1 MAGVSKR
8 GGRREGAGRKKGVPN
23 KINSELKEAILA
35 ALNEVGGVDYLVEK
49 ARENPVAFLA
59 LLGRILPLTVA
70 GDPKKPI
77 GHVHEIKIR
86 IVDPPKPEG
95 AYG

>member
-1 MAGVSKR
+1 MAGMTTR
-8 GGRREGAGRKKGVPN
+8 GGKRPGAGRKKGVPN

-35 ALNEVGGVDYLVEK
+35 ALDDAGGVDYLVKK
-49 ARENPVAFLA
+49 AEENPVAFLA

-77 GHVHEIKIR
+77 GLIHEIKIK
-86 IVDPPKPEG
+86 IVDPKEQQG
-95 AYG
+95 L